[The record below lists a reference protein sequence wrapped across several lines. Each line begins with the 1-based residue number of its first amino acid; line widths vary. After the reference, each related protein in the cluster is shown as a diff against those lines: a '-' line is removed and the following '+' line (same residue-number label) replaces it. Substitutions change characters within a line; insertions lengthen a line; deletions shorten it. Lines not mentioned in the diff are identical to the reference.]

1 MEDSIPKDWSSPG
14 ELRLPLDRGML
25 EAARRM
31 YRDNRGALWTHI
43 VATGLLVEDTL
54 ELRANLISLFA
65 QIDEIP
71 ISWLDHAFGVNGRE
85 AWAIAQT
92 EPIFLFWC
100 LICQEQILPKDP
112 RQLRRLKRELEA
124 LRNSSIGD
132 LVSTALLCGR
142 CTELRLQLHNEEQR
156 LSRLAQQAGTAQ
168 LRKMPFAEYWVQR
181 EWQARRT
188 ATLARAGYRCQTCGD
203 SDVRL
208 DVHHNTYERYGDEGI
223 FDLVALC
230 DRCHEL
236 FHGIVEDAS

>member
-1 MEDSIPKDWSSPG
+1 MSLLICYCSFYDS
-14 ELRLPLDRGML
+14 
-25 EAARRM
+25 
-31 YRDNRGALWTHI
+31 
-43 VATGLLVEDTL
+43 L

-65 QIDEIP
+65 QLDEIP
-71 ISWLDHAFGVNGRE
+71 ISWLDHAFAVNGRE

-100 LICQEQILPKDP
+100 LSCQEEIHPKGSNHM
-112 RQLRRLKRELEA
+112 RRLKRELEVI
-124 LRNSSIGD
+124 RNCHVGEM
-132 LVSTALLCGR
+132 VSTALLCGR

-156 LSRLAQQAGTAQ
+156 LSRLAQAARTAQ

-188 ATLARAGYRCQTCGD
+188 ATLVRADYRCQTCGD
-203 SDVRL
+203 ADVRL
-208 DVHHNTYERYGDEGI
+208 DVHHNTYERSGDESI

-230 DRCHEL
+230 DRCHAL